1 MNLGLCHACGMHI
14 FKRDAICPHCGRSRG
29 PVRKSDGRRAA
40 VAMLLGIGLAGCGD
54 DAKDTSEASDTSESL
69 DTSEWIDQPA
79 YGVPDTG
86 VVDEAMYG
94 VPATDMDGDG
104 FLAEEDDCDDTDAST
119 FPGSAENDSET
130 ECMTDADGDG
140 YGSSTAASPV
150 AAGTDCDDSNASI
163 HPGADETEGDGD
175 DSNCDGEEGS

>member
-1 MNLGLCHACGMHI
+1 MRFTVCSSCGVHHYRSE
-14 FKRDAICPHCGRSRG
+14 FGCPHCGAARGSRQSG
-29 PVRKSDGRRAA
+29 VGRRSA
-40 VAMLLGIGLAGCGD
+40 VAALLGLGLAGCGD
-54 DAKDTSEASDTSESL
+54 KPMDTAEPTGVSEPEPTNEMDYGVGETGTPEPSMED
-69 DTSEWIDQPA
+69 A
-79 YGVPDTG
+79 YGVPAF
-86 VVDEAMYG
+86 DE
-94 VPATDMDGDG
+94 DGDG
-104 FLAEEDDCDDTDAST
+104 FYDYDDCDDFDAST